1 MKKFRII
8 LVILTILAIILAG
21 MYIFLIRSNRV
32 GDSKSAT
39 LFDNMYKNSYR
50 DKSNI
55 TMEISYK
62 DENNDILILRA
73 TDNKE
78 EKEIT
83 AIKNNNKDR
92 IEKDPD
98 SKDAIICTV
107 TGKDK
112 EIGYNL
118 FPVLKRYNIIYD
130 EEKETDSF
138 DYWINDILS
147 NFSKASYY
155 TRGYELVNGRLL
167 YYENFKNEGLKFYFD
182 NDNLVYMK
190 STRLDEAFNNL
201 KDILY
206 KVEIRYDDSYK
217 EMIEIPDDYKGYK
230 LEYNEETAETEKIE
244 IEK

>member
-1 MKKFRII
+1 MKIFRIVLVLLTTFALI
-8 LVILTILAIILAG
+8 LSCI
-21 MYIFLIRSNRV
+21 YIFLIRSNKV
-32 GDSKSAT
+32 GNAKSAI
-39 LFDNMYKNSYR
+39 LFDNMYKSSYI
-50 DKSNI
+50 DKINV
-55 TMEISYK
+55 TMKISYK

-83 AIKNNNKDR
+83 AIKNNNKDQ
-92 IEKDPD
+92 IEKDPK

-107 TGKDK
+107 TGEDK

-155 TRGYELVNGRLL
+155 TRGYELVNGKLL

>member
-39 LFDNMYKNSYR
+39 LFDNMYKNSYI

-83 AIKNNNKDR
+83 AIKNNNKDQ
-92 IEKDPD
+92 IEKAPK

-138 DYWINDILS
+138 DY
-147 NFSKASYY
+147 
-155 TRGYELVNGRLL
+155 
-167 YYENFKNEGLKFYFD
+167 
-182 NDNLVYMK
+182 
-190 STRLDEAFNNL
+190 
-201 KDILY
+201 
-206 KVEIRYDDSYK
+206 
-217 EMIEIPDDYKGYK
+217 
-230 LEYNEETAETEKIE
+230 
-244 IEK
+244 